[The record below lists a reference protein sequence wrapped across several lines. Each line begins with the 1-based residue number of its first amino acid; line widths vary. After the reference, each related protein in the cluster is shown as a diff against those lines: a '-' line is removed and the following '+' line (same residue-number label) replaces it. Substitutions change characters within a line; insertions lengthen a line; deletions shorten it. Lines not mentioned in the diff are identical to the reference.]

1 MNRLLSF
8 AIACC
13 VAAPAAAQDLPLDL
27 KQVPANAIGFVH
39 IRTHD
44 LWNSPM
50 MKLHRDGLLKAGP
63 EAAKLIEQRIS
74 PDPSTIDRVTIV
86 LLPPAGAGRS
96 IEPAIFLHLTKDVDE
111 KKATEGFQAK
121 QVKTKTGTATYYLH
135 QDVAIRILDKRTI
148 LVGTPFAGEMIERS
162 EAGAANPFSDS
173 LRAAAEGK
181 RMILAAGNLSLLPP
195 QAKRELPP
203 PIRPV
208 FEAEVMQVA
217 IQMGKEG
224 AIEAT
229 LRYRDQE
236 SAQAAEKSVD
246 QLRAMAKAML
256 GKVKQ
261 EAEQKLANAPTASL
275 FDVEKAVE
283 TIGPAMAIGSIKQ
296 VEELME
302 KLPIDRNGTTVS
314 TKIPI
319 PEELQSTALLGTP
332 VLIGLLLPAVQ
343 KTREAASRT
352 QAMNHFKQVGIAM
365 HSYADTYRN
374 LPTPASTDKNGK
386 ALLSWRV
393 AILPYLEQEKLYRQ
407 FKLDEPWDSEHN
419 KKLIPLMPKLYENP
433 NAPTEAGMTR
443 FQVVVGG
450 KKGASALF
458 LEPTEKVGFQKVL
471 DGTSNTVMMVEGE
484 KAVPWTKPEDAS
496 IDANGGPPRLFRHA
510 SGHIVLFADGSV
522 RILSPTIREATLKA
536 LITRD
541 GAEPIGPGD

>member
-13 VAAPAAAQDLPLDL
+13 FAAPAAAQDLPLDL
-27 KQVPANAIGFVH
+27 KQVPGNALGFVH

-63 EAAKLIEQRIS
+63 EAVKLIEQRIS
-74 PDPSTIDRVTIV
+74 PDPSTIDRVTVV
-86 LLPPAGAGRS
+86 LFPPARPGRS
-96 IEPAIFLHLTKDVDE
+96 IEPAIFIHLSKDVDE
-111 KKATEGFQAK
+111 KKATEGFEPM
-121 QVKTKTGTATYYLH
+121 QVRTKNGMATYYAHRDIAL
-135 QDVAIRILDKRTI
+135 RILDKRTI
-148 LVGTPFAGEMIERS
+148 QFGTPFAAEILDRG
-162 EAGAANPFSDS
+162 EAGVANPFSDS
-173 LRAAAEGK
+173 LKAAAEGK
-181 RMILAAGNLSLLPP
+181 RMIVAAGNLSMLPP
-195 QAKRELPP
+195 QARQELPP
-203 PIRPV
+203 PIRPLL
-208 FEAEVMQVA
+208 EADVVQVA
-217 IQMGKEG
+217 IQLGKEG

-229 LRYRDQE
+229 LRYRDQNT
-236 SAQAAEKSVD
+236 AQAAEKSVD
-246 QLRAMAKAML
+246 QLRGLAKAML

-261 EAEQKLANAPTASL
+261 EAEQKLANAPAASL
-275 FDVEKAVE
+275 FDIEKAVE
-283 TIGPAMAIGSIKQ
+283 TIGPAMMIGSIKQ
-296 VEELME
+296 VEELLE
-302 KLPIDRNGTTVS
+302 KLPIDRTGTTVY

-319 PEELQSTALLGTP
+319 PEELQSTALLGTS
-332 VLIGLLLPAVQ
+332 VLIGLLVPAVQ
-343 KTREAASRT
+343 KTREAASRV
-352 QAMNHFKQVGIAM
+352 QAMNHFRQIGIAM
-365 HSYADTYRN
+365 HSYADAYRN
-374 LPTPASTDKNGK
+374 LPPPASADKNGK
-386 ALLSWRV
+386 SLLSWRV

-458 LEPTEKVGFQKVL
+458 LEPTEKVGFQKIV
-471 DGTSNTVMMVEGE
+471 DGTSNTVMVVEGE

-496 IDANGGPPRLFRHA
+496 IDANGGSPRLFRHA

-522 RILSPTIREATLKA
+522 RILPSTIREATLKA

-541 GAEPIGPGD
+541 GGEPVGPAD